1 MPADDMSRANVTGKY
16 HKFPDIVKW
25 QINDETRL
33 MINTR
38 IQSTMYTFDEAKRSR
53 LGGREA
59 ETNQSVLS
67 ATVTVTVTAM
77 TSINLSKT
85 GQSACQQSAGLE
97 NPVMIATT
105 RLMKCT
111 APLLNADQDSFKRQR
126 QRPGG
131 SRDSRNYGRSV
142 NRSSPSV

>member
-16 HKFPDIVKW
+16 HKFPDIVTW

-38 IQSTMYTFDEAKRSR
+38 IQSTMYTFDEAKCSR

-111 APLLNADQDSFKRQR
+111 GTCYPQKQQTSH
-126 QRPGG
+126 
-131 SRDSRNYGRSV
+131 
-142 NRSSPSV
+142 RSSTFAKRRPRFFQETKTKAGW

>member
-1 MPADDMSRANVTGKY
+1 
-16 HKFPDIVKW
+16 
-25 QINDETRL
+25 
-33 MINTR
+33 
-38 IQSTMYTFDEAKRSR
+38 
-53 LGGREA
+53 
-59 ETNQSVLS
+59 
-67 ATVTVTVTAM
+67 M

-142 NRSSPSV
+142 NRSSPSI